1 LTAGQNVTLAFSWRV
16 LPGAH
21 TLRAVVDPDNILPEP
36 NEENNATEQ
45 QVSEIPTPD
54 FALNAVLVP
63 ENPFTG

>member
-45 QVSEIPTPD
+45 QVSEIPTPIS
-54 FALNAVLVP
+54 L
-63 ENPFTG
+63 